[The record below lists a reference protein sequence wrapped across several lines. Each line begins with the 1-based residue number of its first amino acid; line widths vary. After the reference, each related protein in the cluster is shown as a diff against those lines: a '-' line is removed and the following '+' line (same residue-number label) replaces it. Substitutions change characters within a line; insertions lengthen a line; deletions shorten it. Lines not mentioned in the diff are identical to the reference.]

1 MNKFKNLH
9 LHTEYSLNDSVIRIP
24 QLVKTLKEYKQDTCA
39 ITDHSSCAG
48 WIEFN
53 QECEK
58 NNIKP
63 IFGNEFYCQ
72 TNYEKK
78 TKDRDHLVVLAKTD
92 EGVKRIRELQK
103 IAVENF
109 YYKPI
114 LSYETL
120 LQNTDGLYCTSACSL
135 GTISKLLLNNNYEK
149 AYDFAGTLYDAFNKD
164 FSLELQMHPGYADQR
179 IINFELLRLHDETG
193 IPLTVSTD
201 AHFINEENRDLRRV
215 VQASAWHKLY
225 TEIQETL
232 KSNCVG
238 NDEIVKQNAVEAHF
252 RETDI
257 VEKAIKQTDKIA
269 KTCNGKLPTPKREI
283 PVFDKYTRY
292 EELLAQQIW

>member
-9 LHTEYSLNDSVIRIP
+9 THTEYSLNDSVIRIP

-72 TNYEKK
+72 PNYEKK
-78 TKDRDHLVVLAKTD
+78 TKDRDHLVILAKTD

-135 GTISKLLLNNNYEK
+135 GTIPKLLLNNNYEK

-193 IPLTVSTD
+193 IPAAGSGRNLSGKY
-201 AHFINEENRDLRRV
+201 ARLILKRRFGV
-215 VQASAWHKLY
+215 FSFFAATRAGQ
-225 TEIQETL
+225 
-232 KSNCVG
+232 KSSY
-238 NDEIVKQNAVEAHF
+238 
-252 RETDI
+252 
-257 VEKAIKQTDKIA
+257 
-269 KTCNGKLPTPKREI
+269 L
-283 PVFDKYTRY
+283 
-292 EELLAQQIW
+292 